1 MSCPINIWVS
11 STNWEQLKTNLD
23 YNDMQ
28 FAIEMI
34 SNGYCCGVDTWL
46 TFSISAIQNTCKWN
60 FKTLILIFKIT
71 IKIFVKCPF
80 HKMNIMCLLK
90 IQGAT
95 KKKGWR
101 PYKGKNIGQNCQ
113 TLNRSNKLNPMWFTT
128 CLDNQGS
135 GIRWPDLKRKF
146 PHLPSLQWLT
156 ESPI

>member
-11 STNWEQLKTNLD
+11 STNWEQLKTSLD

-46 TFSISAIQNTCKWN
+46 TFSISPIQNTCKWN

-71 IKIFVKCPF
+71 IKIFVKYPF

-113 TLNRSNKLNPMWFTT
+113 TLNTNWIQ
-128 CLDNQGS
+128 CGS
-135 GIRWPDLKRKF
+135 QHALIIKVEEFDDLTWNANF
-146 PHLPSLQWLT
+146 PIYQACNG
-156 ESPI
+156 